1 MSDELLAIH
10 RKIKSTEEELKKLK
24 KQLSPNSTEYV
35 FSSAVLVKRL
45 LELKEQERELEVS
58 LSEDVLTDTPADNL
72 PEKELEEVVSSVEHR
87 EPENEKLRLILSG
100 KEIGRGS
107 IPIRTLSSIL
117 HSLQSITDHIAYSI
131 QRGPL
136 QTDYIPAH
144 VLRQS
149 DLTIKHTFPGSFG
162 LELMPAVS
170 NASHQT
176 DQPLLTQ
183 SFHQLFDLF
192 SSSQDANQLLEQAA
206 AIGPRTLNIYRKW
219 MNFMV
224 EQEVSMAFEWERPNQ
239 EPYRFTANQDELATI
254 LKAVDSIRI
263 DRTEEQDSIG
273 SLVGMNLRENTFEVW
288 EQETNTVIKGRA
300 RRDILLSNR
309 GLLGDMSKLKLAK
322 CSVQNLATGK
332 NLVLWRLIEMKPFTT
347 G

>member
-24 KQLSPNSTEYV
+24 KQLSPNSTEYI

-45 LELKEQERELEVS
+45 LEFKEQERELEAS
-58 LSEDVLTDTPADNL
+58 LSEDVIGDLPIDTLVPDE
-72 PEKELEEVVSSVEHR
+72 PEEVVPPTGHQ
-87 EPENEKLRLILSG
+87 EPVNEKLRLILSG
-100 KEIGRGS
+100 KDIGRGS

-117 HSLQSITDHIAYSI
+117 HSLQSITDQIAYSI

-162 LELMPAVS
+162 LELVPAVDH
-170 NASHQT
+170 ASQT
-176 DQPLLTQ
+176 DQPLLSQ

-192 SSSQDANQLLEQAA
+192 SSSQDANELLEQAA
-206 AIGPRTLNIYRKW
+206 AIGPRTLNLYRKW

-224 EQEVSMAFEWERPNQ
+224 EQEVSMAFEWERPSQ
-239 EPYRFTANQDELATI
+239 EAYRFTANQDEITSI
-254 LKAVDSIRI
+254 LKAIDSIRI
-263 DRTEEQDSIG
+263 DRTEELESIG
-273 SLVGMNLRENTFEVW
+273 SFVGMNLRENTFEIL

-300 RRDILLSNR
+300 RRDMLLRNR
-309 GLLGDMSKLKLAK
+309 GFLGDMSKLKLAK
-322 CSVQNLATGK
+322 CSAQNLATGK
-332 NLVLWRLIEMKPFTT
+332 NLVLWHLIEMKPLTT